1 MFTDPP
7 TRQSDPPRVRADL
20 AIHLLGQ
27 HTAEAV
33 TMARSVLIVL
43 SCARIRISHPQ
54 PAYAA
59 LAVWSEALR
68 QCPQVFDQTAPARI
82 TAPEA
87 TVAGHV
93 AFTGPV
99 SGVSVDALTAKA
111 SPSGAPQVR
120 VRLGALLII
129 AADREAVVCQHV
141 LWDTVYRHAVQLW
154 PQLPAPA
161 EVSSPSAPA
170 APATTIG
177 PARPDVRTLA
187 A

>member
-1 MFTDPP
+1 MFTNPP
-7 TRQSDPPRVRADL
+7 TRQPDPPRVRADL
-20 AIHLLGQ
+20 AIHLLGR

-43 SCARIRISHPQ
+43 PCARIRISHPQ
-54 PAYAA
+54 PAYTA
-59 LAVWSEALR
+59 LAVWTEALR

-99 SGVSVDALTAKA
+99 TGASADALTAQA
-111 SPSGAPQVR
+111 SPSGAAQVR
-120 VRLGALLII
+120 VRLGGLLII
-129 AADREAVVCQHV
+129 AADREAVVCQHA
-141 LWDTVYRHAVQLW
+141 LWATVYRHAAQLW

-161 EVSSPSAPA
+161 EVRSPPAPA
-170 APATTIG
+170 APAAMIG
-177 PARPDVRTLA
+177 PARPDARTLA

>member
-1 MFTDPP
+1 MARGVRWHRTPRPRDRPAVQHPRSYAPMFTDPP

-87 TVAGHV
+87 T
-93 AFTGPV
+93 
-99 SGVSVDALTAKA
+99 
-111 SPSGAPQVR
+111 
-120 VRLGALLII
+120 
-129 AADREAVVCQHV
+129 
-141 LWDTVYRHAVQLW
+141 
-154 PQLPAPA
+154 
-161 EVSSPSAPA
+161 
-170 APATTIG
+170 
-177 PARPDVRTLA
+177 
-187 A
+187 